1 MLGPKILDPIDI
13 LQYIYIFLGLYR
25 KQSHAC
31 LKQREG
37 WVNDDGI
44 DTFW

>member
-1 MLGPKILDPIDI
+1 MLCPKILDPIDI
-13 LQYIYIFLGLYR
+13 LQYIYIFGALQ
-25 KQSHAC
+25 KIHAR